1 MSETEAKE
9 KTKEKILQA
18 AKREFAENGFAG
30 TKLDSLARRAG
41 VNKALVHY
49 YFTSKEELYRQVH
62 IRFLGMGQRNDFFV
76 VFPPVS
82 LTPSQRLYIII
93 YYLIK
98 IHLKMRD
105 RDLFR
110 IVFWDIL
117 EGSRFCT
124 EALREHR
131 VPQVRIIER
140 LVNEGIEAGEFD
152 IPNPRLFV
160 MFLLSFMDLYVME
173 SEIFGEQEMF
183 RELYGDSSDEEIL
196 NFTLHAAFKSLGK
209 SGEVH
214 IPEIPQGIMEFV
226 DEIVEKVV
234 QDISQGYFTAA
245 FEKIA
250 EVMTR
255 SSEKL

>member
-1 MSETEAKE
+1 MNESEVKE

-30 TKLDSLARRAG
+30 AKLDSLARRAG

-49 YFTSKEELYRQVH
+49 YFSSKEELYRQVH
-62 IRFLGMGQRNDFFV
+62 IRFLGIGQRADFFV
-76 VFPPVS
+76 VFPPVA
-82 LTPSQRLYIII
+82 LTPAQRFYIVM

-98 IHLKMRD
+98 LHLKMRD
-105 RDLFR
+105 SDLFR

-124 EALREHR
+124 EALHEHR
-131 VPQVRIIER
+131 IPQVRIIER
-140 LVNEGIEAGEFD
+140 LINEGIEAGEFD

-160 MFLLSFMDLYVME
+160 MFLLSFMDLYMME
-173 SEIFGEQEMF
+173 SEIFKEQEMF
-183 RELYGDSSDEEIL
+183 RELYGDCNDEEIL
-196 NFTLHAAFKSLGK
+196 NFILHAAFKALRK
-209 SGEVH
+209 SEKMN

-226 DEIVEKVV
+226 EEIVEKVV
-234 QDISQGYFTAA
+234 HDISQGYFTAA
-245 FEKIA
+245 FEKIV

-255 SSEKL
+255 STK